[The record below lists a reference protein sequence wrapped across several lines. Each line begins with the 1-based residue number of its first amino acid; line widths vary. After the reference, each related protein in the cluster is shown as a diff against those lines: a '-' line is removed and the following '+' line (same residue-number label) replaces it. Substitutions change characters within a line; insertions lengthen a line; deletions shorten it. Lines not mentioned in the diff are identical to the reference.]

1 MSGVIG
7 TKKMDRKKKEK
18 QIAKRKKAEKSF
30 SCIAM
35 LLALVFMM
43 SAVGGCKNAGTGGE
57 GSSALGNGAGGGQ
70 NEGISSDAM
79 GRYVEESLDLSG
91 KLSGSGNKIYRL
103 SNGNLMICD
112 RYRDFVKADGDG
124 AVWMTDIRRWRTR
137 MIEDGT
143 YIMSMAVGADNTVA
157 LIYQGEEDTAVGEGS
172 GSDDDAEEIV
182 LNPKLLV
189 VKPDNTEIPVEI
201 AITEED
207 AYLDQV
213 YIAENG
219 RIFVSVRGTA
229 NLYEVKED
237 GSSELFLMVEEGH
250 PDLIQFQGNIMA
262 IDGYGYDGLLLY
274 DMEKGI
280 YIEDDVLTD
289 FVKENYED
297 RGRGSLDSYNLYFFF
312 GEDDIIYLAG
322 EKGLYRHVIGGSVME
337 QIIDGKLCS
346 LGNPAYELQGMV
358 ILDNSEF
365 LALFQE
371 GQLVHYIFDPDIPT
385 VPNEKLTVYGLYDNE
400 IIRQAITLFQ
410 TYNPEVYVEYIYG
423 VSGDDSVTKED
434 ALKSLNTKIMAGEG
448 PDVLVLDNMPVNSYI
463 EKGLLLDLGPI
474 VNGLHGEAA
483 LFENIVGA
491 VKTGEEVYM
500 IPCEVRLPVMM
511 GDKKYFSAVGS
522 LTDIADTAET
532 LREDYPEQDLLG
544 ISSEKGIMRL
554 FAMTCAPAWITPDAE
569 INREVLKEFM
579 EQTGRIYEAQTK
591 GVPDRVLERYRQMGQ
606 DYEMYNGVASFEDSD
621 YLRMAN
627 IVKMNYIGGYTQ
639 SLFGIFDCMDMCS
652 IQKIDGFESV
662 VWMPMAGQ
670 CEHVFWAKTLLGI
683 NAASEK
689 QELAQDFLKICLGKE
704 NQSYLYNSLPVNIA
718 AFDDS
723 LALPENRTGS
733 DGMYGSVV
741 TDGEEGEI
749 IKLIYYWPTGEE
761 TAAYRKYME
770 EADTAYIQND
780 IIETAVY
787 EEGAAYMQGTK
798 SLDEAVEAV
807 EKKIS
812 IYMAE

>member
-280 YIEDDVLTD
+280 YIEDDVLAD
-289 FVKENYED
+289 FVKEYYED
-297 RGRGSLDSYNLYFFF
+297 RGRGSLDS
-312 GEDDIIYLAG
+312 
-322 EKGLYRHVIGGSVME
+322 
-337 QIIDGKLCS
+337 
-346 LGNPAYELQGMV
+346 
-358 ILDNSEF
+358 
-365 LALFQE
+365 
-371 GQLVHYIFDPDIPT
+371 
-385 VPNEKLTVYGLYDNE
+385 
-400 IIRQAITLFQ
+400 
-410 TYNPEVYVEYIYG
+410 
-423 VSGDDSVTKED
+423 
-434 ALKSLNTKIMAGEG
+434 
-448 PDVLVLDNMPVNSYI
+448 
-463 EKGLLLDLGPI
+463 
-474 VNGLHGEAA
+474 
-483 LFENIVGA
+483 
-491 VKTGEEVYM
+491 
-500 IPCEVRLPVMM
+500 
-511 GDKKYFSAVGS
+511 
-522 LTDIADTAET
+522 
-532 LREDYPEQDLLG
+532 
-544 ISSEKGIMRL
+544 
-554 FAMTCAPAWITPDAE
+554 
-569 INREVLKEFM
+569 
-579 EQTGRIYEAQTK
+579 
-591 GVPDRVLERYRQMGQ
+591 
-606 DYEMYNGVASFEDSD
+606 
-621 YLRMAN
+621 
-627 IVKMNYIGGYTQ
+627 
-639 SLFGIFDCMDMCS
+639 
-652 IQKIDGFESV
+652 
-662 VWMPMAGQ
+662 
-670 CEHVFWAKTLLGI
+670 
-683 NAASEK
+683 
-689 QELAQDFLKICLGKE
+689 
-704 NQSYLYNSLPVNIA
+704 
-718 AFDDS
+718 
-723 LALPENRTGS
+723 
-733 DGMYGSVV
+733 
-741 TDGEEGEI
+741 
-749 IKLIYYWPTGEE
+749 
-761 TAAYRKYME
+761 
-770 EADTAYIQND
+770 
-780 IIETAVY
+780 
-787 EEGAAYMQGTK
+787 
-798 SLDEAVEAV
+798 
-807 EKKIS
+807 
-812 IYMAE
+812 